1 MKKLL
6 LIRHAKASHE
16 TDTGDFARPLKH
28 SGETD
33 ALELAKRLQ
42 AADLIPQQVYSSPA
56 LRAKTTAGI
65 VTIYLGLPEASYNEA
80 IYEAYDPT
88 LLKIINALPDEYDFI
103 ALTGHNPGFSSITTY
118 LTGKYCNLPTCGA
131 VLIDFEIDSW
141 KEASSGT
148 GNINWVSEPD

>member
-28 SGETD
+28 SGEKD
-33 ALELAKRLQ
+33 ALELAKRLK

-65 VTIYLGLPEASYNEA
+65 VTAYLGLPEATYNDA

-88 LLKIINALPDEYDFI
+88 LLKIINTLPDEFDLI

-131 VLIDFEIDSW
+131 VLIIFEIDSW
-141 KEASSGT
+141 KEISSGT
-148 GNINWVSEPD
+148 GDISWLSEPN

>member
-16 TDTGDFARPLKH
+16 TNTGDFERPLKH
-28 SGETD
+28 SGEKD
-33 ALELAKRLQ
+33 ALDLAKRLK

-65 VTIYLGLPEASYNEA
+65 ITVYLGLPEASYNEA
-80 IYEAYDPT
+80 IYEAYDPM
-88 LLKIINALPDEYDFI
+88 LLKIITSLPDEFDFI

-118 LTGKYCNLPTCGA
+118 LTGKYCSLPTCGA
-131 VLIDFEIDSW
+131 VLVNFEIDSW

-148 GNINWVSEPD
+148 GDITWISEPD